1 MGAVAVGGFVV
12 GGCRRLKRAGDGRW
26 VVARRF
32 AEKEV
37 GGRYGGGQRQAEEV
51 EQKTF
56 SGRYAVYIYIYGT
69 VARPGQG
76 KNQPRSFCDIIH
88 SLIS

>member
-32 AEKEV
+32 AGKEV

-56 SGRYAVYIYIYGT
+56 SGRYAVYIYIYM
-69 VARPGQG
+69 VRWQDQAKAKINQG
-76 KNQPRSFCDIIH
+76 ASAILYIR
-88 SLIS
+88 